1 MHGVQIMTNEGN
13 SQRTPRV
20 LVAEDDDDLR
30 SLVAEQL
37 RRDGCE
43 VFEAATGDEALT
55 VISDVVAG
63 SGPADELELVVM
75 DLRMPGLSGIE
86 VMALMRSMRCPT
98 PVLVVTAYP
107 DPALFEEVERLGG
120 VVLPK
125 PFGFARLSAAASA
138 AMKRVS

>member
-1 MHGVQIMTNEGN
+1 MTNEGN

-20 LVAEDDDDLR
+20 LVAEDDEDLR

-43 VFEAATGDEALT
+43 VFEAANGDEAMS
-55 VISDVVAG
+55 VIADIAAG

-75 DLRMPGLSGIE
+75 DLRMPGMSGIE
-86 VMALMRSMRCPT
+86 VMSVMRTMRCAT

-107 DPALFEEVERLGG
+107 EPALFEEVERLGG
-120 VVLPK
+120 MVLPK

-138 AMKRVS
+138 AMKKVRNDA

>member
-1 MHGVQIMTNEGN
+1 MTHEGN

-43 VFEAATGDEALT
+43 VFEAATGDEALS

-63 SGPADELELVVM
+63 SGPADELELIVM

-86 VMALMRSMRCPT
+86 VMSLMRNMQCPT

-107 DPALFEEVERLGG
+107 DQSLFEQVERLGG

-125 PFGFARLSAAASA
+125 PFGFARLSAAANA
-138 AMKRVS
+138 AMKRARLGV

>member
-1 MHGVQIMTNEGN
+1 MTNEGN
-13 SQRTPRV
+13 SRRMPRV

-30 SLVAEQL
+30 SLVADQL

-43 VFEAATGDEALT
+43 VLEAANGDEALN
-55 VISDVVAG
+55 VISEIVAG
-63 SGPADELELVVM
+63 DGHSDNLQLVVM

-86 VMALMRSMRCPT
+86 VMYLMRTMHCPT

-107 DPALFEEVERLGG
+107 DPSLFEEVERLGG
-120 VVLPK
+120 TVLPK

-138 AMKRVS
+138 AMKVSPTA